1 MISACLL
8 DSNALIAL
16 AMSDHEHHERAAR
29 WIARAGEIAICPI
42 VEGALIR
49 YAIRVGERRQAA
61 VAVLSAIEA
70 SPRCEFWPDQISY
83 AEVGLGHVVGYRQV
97 ADAYLASLAATHGGK
112 PTTLDHAL
120 AEAHPDRTALIR

>member
-1 MISACLL
+1 
-8 DSNALIAL
+8 
-16 AMSDHEHHERAAR
+16 MSDHEHHERAAR